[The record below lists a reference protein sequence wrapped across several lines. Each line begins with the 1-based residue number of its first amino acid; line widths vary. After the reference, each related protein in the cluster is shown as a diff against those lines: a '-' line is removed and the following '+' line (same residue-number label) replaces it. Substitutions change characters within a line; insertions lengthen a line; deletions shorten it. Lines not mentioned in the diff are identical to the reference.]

1 MATRFDTPL
10 ARAQLSSF
18 SLPQRPA
25 IRDLAARIATL
36 ADALPETA
44 LPAAV
49 ADALQPYLGRADLL
63 DPRYTEGDVEQYR
76 RHLLYADPLRRFTIL
91 ALVWR
96 PGQQTPV
103 HGHTAWGAVGVHQG
117 WLEARSYDLVDAG
130 SGLLSCTETAC
141 GEAGPG
147 DTSCVQTGLRD
158 IHRLACRG
166 GDGAI
171 SIHVYG
177 RDLSQDPGSIN
188 ITLPH

>member
-1 MATRFDTPL
+1 MASTFHTPA
-10 ARAQLSSF
+10 ARPP
-18 SLPQRPA
+18 LPGFTAAQRPA
-25 IRDLAARIATL
+25 LRDLAGCIAIL
-36 ADALPETA
+36 AEELPETE

-49 ADALQPYLGRADLL
+49 ANALQPFLGRADLL
-63 DPRYTEGDVEQYR
+63 DPRHTQGDAGQYR

-91 ALVWR
+91 SLVWQ

-117 WLEARSYDLVDAG
+117 WLEARMYALIDAG
-130 SGLLSCTETAC
+130 SGLLSCAEQSC

-147 DTSCVQTGLRD
+147 DTSHVQTGLSD
-158 IHRLACRG
+158 IHRLGCRS

>member
-1 MATRFDTPL
+1 MATTFNTPHTGTPL
-10 ARAQLSSF
+10 PSF
-18 SLPQRPA
+18 TVAQRPA
-25 IRDLAARIATL
+25 IRDLANRIATL
-36 ADALPETA
+36 AEAIPETE

-49 ADALQPYLGRADLL
+49 AGALQPFLGRADLL
-63 DPRYTEGDVEQYR
+63 DPRHTQGHAEQYR

-91 ALVWR
+91 SLVWR
-96 PGQQTPV
+96 PGQQTPI
-103 HGHTAWGAVGVHQG
+103 HGHTAWGAVGVHEG

-130 SGLLSCTETAC
+130 SGLLSCAEQCC

-147 DTSCVQTGLRD
+147 DTSWVQTGLRD
-158 IHRLACRG
+158 IHRLACRAG
-166 GDGAI
+166 NGAI

>member
-1 MATRFDTPL
+1 MATGCNAPHTRARLPRFTL
-10 ARAQLSSF
+10 A
-18 SLPQRPA
+18 QRPA
-25 IRDLAARIATL
+25 IREFARAIATL
-36 ADALPETA
+36 AERIPETE

-49 ADALQPYLGRADLL
+49 ADALQPLLGRADLL
-63 DPRYTEGDVEQYR
+63 DPRHRAGDAERYR

-96 PGQQTPV
+96 PGQQTPI

-117 WLEARSYDLVDAG
+117 WLEARRYELLDAG
-130 SGLLSCTETAC
+130 SGLLSCAERCC

-147 DTSCVQTGLRD
+147 DTSYVQAGLRD
-158 IHRLACRG
+158 IHRLACRS